1 VKRSTTVAAPL
12 VVSVALVLLAG
23 CHEKEMQRCID
34 QGNAVVDDE
43 LCQSS
48 GQQGIYPS
56 YRYYYGGGGS
66 NDLGTLASGGSFSP
80 VPGHTYEVAN
90 AATERG
96 GFGSTLWIVVGVAAV
111 MVVGAGG

>member
-1 VKRSTTVAAPL
+1 MKRSTTVAAPL
-12 VVSVALVLLAG
+12 LASVALILLAG

-34 QGNAVVDDE
+34 QINAVVEDE
-43 LCQSS
+43 HCQSS
-48 GQQGIYPS
+48 QQQGTYPS

-66 NDLGTLASGGSFSP
+66 RDLGTLASGGSFSP

-96 GFGSTLWIVVGVAAV
+96 GFGSTLWIVVVVGA
-111 MVVGAGG
+111 MIIVGAGG